1 MATITLTQTLP
12 ANSIDDN
19 NIARS
24 LRVVSWAPMV
34 NGDVGSATSFFLA
47 HYRDRAVQ
55 VFGTFGTGGTVTMQG
70 SMDGTNWATLHDPQ
84 GNALTFTA
92 AGIKEVAEVC
102 PYVRPSITAGDGTT
116 SLTVLATLSQG
127 HFNVL

>member
-1 MATITLTQTLP
+1 MATINPTQTLP

-19 NIARS
+19 NVARS
-24 LRVVSWAPMV
+24 FRVIRWTPMV
-34 NGDVGSATSFFLA
+34 NGDIGAATDLFMA

-55 VFGTFGTGGTVTMQG
+55 AFGTFGTGGTVTVQG
-70 SMDGTNWATLHDPQ
+70 SMDGTNWTTLHDPQ

-102 PYVRPSITAGDGTT
+102 PYLRPNITAGDGTT